1 MSTQTLSG
9 SRAGAGSAVVADDA
23 VARTVVVAGV
33 GGVGTG
39 FTAPAVV
46 NGPIVTMIG

>member
-1 MSTQTLSG
+1 
-9 SRAGAGSAVVADDA
+9 VVQDDA

-33 GGVGTG
+33 GVVGTG
-39 FTAPAVV
+39 STTPPVV